1 MLDGRLPGETSQ
13 SCWSSLDRV
22 HSHISQLS
30 LQLESEEAPRW
41 KWEMGNACGDKP
53 AVLDSGADHVYPP
66 RAWQPTPVFLPGESQ
81 GQSSLAGYGPW
92 GRKESDMTE

>member
-13 SCWSSLDRV
+13 SYWSSLGRV

-41 KWEMGNACGDKP
+41 KWEYACGDKP
-53 AVLDSGADHVYPP
+53 AVLDSGADRVYPP

-81 GQSSLAGYGPW
+81 GQSSLAGHSPW